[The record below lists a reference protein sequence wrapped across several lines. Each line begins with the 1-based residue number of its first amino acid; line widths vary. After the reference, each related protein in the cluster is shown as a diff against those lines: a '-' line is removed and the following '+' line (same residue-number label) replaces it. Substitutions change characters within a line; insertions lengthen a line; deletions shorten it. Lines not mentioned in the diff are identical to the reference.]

1 MGTEHE
7 KQLARTANFEEEN
20 DKLKLLLDEQKQ
32 TEEQLRRELE
42 IEKEALERA
51 DKEVVDLKET
61 LGEKDR

>member
-1 MGTEHE
+1 MV
-7 KQLARTANFEEEN
+7 RTANLEEEN

-42 IEKEALERA
+42 IEIEALERA
-51 DKEVVDLKET
+51 DKEVVDLRET

>member
-1 MGTEHE
+1 MV
-7 KQLARTANFEEEN
+7 RTANLEEEN

>member
-7 KQLARTANFEEEN
+7 KQLARTANLELEN
-20 DKLKLLLDEQKQ
+20 DQLKLQLDEQKQ
-32 TEEQLRRELE
+32 TKEQLGRELE

-51 DKEVVDLKET
+51 DKEVVDLREA